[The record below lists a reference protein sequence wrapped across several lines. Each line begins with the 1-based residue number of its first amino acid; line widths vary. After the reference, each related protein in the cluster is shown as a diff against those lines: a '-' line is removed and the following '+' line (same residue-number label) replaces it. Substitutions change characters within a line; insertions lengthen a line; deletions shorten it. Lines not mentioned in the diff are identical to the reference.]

1 MAKQVLLIQQV
12 DGLGDEGDVV
22 KVAEGYARNYLVPK
36 KLATTVTKASEKQLT
51 ALRER
56 RDARVTV
63 ETEANRVLSEKIATA
78 RVSIGVKVGEEGK
91 LFGSVTTSDIA
102 ASLAE
107 QGIEIDRH
115 KIVIENPLKEEGDHT
130 VIIKLPRGA
139 ECELKVTVAAEG

>member
-56 RDARVTV
+56 RDSRITV

-107 QGIEIDRH
+107 QGIEVDRH
-115 KIVIENPLKEEGDHT
+115 KIVLENPLKEEGDHT
-130 VIIKLPRGA
+130 VTIKLPHGA